1 MKFYVRESQ
10 QEQYHYQP
18 YDQPR
23 GLSLYQIKP
32 NDTWCS
38 HWADYHIDKVTYSKD
53 ELIVYATKT
62 PLLKVRKN
70 TYYKNRRNKGENN

>member
-1 MKFYVRESQ
+1 MKFYVRESNR
-10 QEQYHYQP
+10 EQYHYQS

-23 GLSLYQIKP
+23 VMSQYQIKP

-53 ELIVYATKT
+53 ELCVYATKT
-62 PLLKVRKN
+62 PLTKARKN
-70 TYYKNRRNKGENN
+70 TYYRKCKQK